1 MAARVRSSL
10 VLFATCVTLVAA
22 LSTCAAEPDEEPSD
36 ARVVTQQPTAARDLE
51 SALNVARKR
60 LASAPPRFYGTYEYR
75 SERETIAYELW
86 VDWPAFRLSFT
97 GELNNGPS
105 QERPPFI
112 IATLD
117 GKRFGVSDPGSD
129 STYMTRS
136 FGEAPWVLGPVLTFF
151 EQLPPCMY
159 EDILGT
165 EHILGRLAIRVRCLE
180 HTEIPGGFEEWVDH
194 ETGLVLRQV
203 LLDPEQEPH
212 WSGFV
217 HLELDRTIERTFFDP
232 AEVTAIEPR

>member
-1 MAARVRSSL
+1 MYARVRPSL
-10 VLFATCVTLVAA
+10 ALIAACVTLIAA
-22 LSTCAAEPDEEPSD
+22 LSTCAAEPGKKPPGVE
-36 ARVVTQQPTAARDLE
+36 VTQQPTETRALE
-51 SALNVARKR
+51 SALTVARKR
-60 LASAPPRFYGTYEYR
+60 LASAPPRFHGTYEYR
-75 SERETIAYELW
+75 SERETITYELW

-97 GELNNGPS
+97 GEVNNGAS

-117 GKRFGVSDPGSD
+117 GNRFGVSDPGSD
-129 STYMTRS
+129 STYMTPS
-136 FGEAPWVLGPVLTFF
+136 FGGAPWVLGPILTFF
-151 EQLPPCMY
+151 EQLSPCMS

-165 EHILGRLAIRVRCLE
+165 EHILGRLTVRVRCLD
-180 HTEIPGGFEEWVDH
+180 HVDIPGGFDTWVDH

-217 HLELDRTIERTFFDP
+217 NLDLDQTIERGMFDP
-232 AEVTAIEPR
+232 AEVTAIEPG